1 MPTLSRLELLQ
12 EVLTIMPVG
21 VWILDHAGK
30 ILYGNP
36 AGQRIWGSEL
46 AAGIERFEQ
55 CKGWWGTSGK
65 RIKPEEWG
73 AIRAIR
79 KGEVS
84 IDEEI
89 EIEAFDG
96 ARKFILHSSMP
107 IRDDSGRIIGAIVVN
122 HDITERKH
130 FEERLRGMAEH
141 DPLTNTFNRRSLFH
155 SLNTE
160 MDRARRYGTPL
171 SLIMFDIDHFKEIN
185 DQFGHGAG
193 DKVLIA
199 IAGIVSKKLRSVDQL
214 ARFGGEE
221 FLVICPGIGGP
232 QATRLAERLRSE
244 IAAAKIDTL
253 PKITCSFG
261 VCNFSG
267 DEDCDA
273 FVRRVD
279 QRMYDA
285 KQSGRNCVAGA

>member
-1 MPTLSRLELLQ
+1 MPALSRLELLQ

-21 VWILDHAGK
+21 VWILDHAGR
-30 ILYGNP
+30 IHYGNP
-36 AGQRIWGSEL
+36 AAHRIWGIENT
-46 AAGIERFEQ
+46 AALDCFDR
-55 CKGWWGTSGK
+55 CKGWWGDSG
-65 RIKPEEWG
+65 RRLKPEEWG
-73 AIRAIR
+73 AMRAIR

-84 IDEEI
+84 VDEEL
-89 EIEAFDG
+89 EIEALDG
-96 ARKFILHSSMP
+96 TRKFILHSSMP
-107 IRDDSGRIIGAIVVN
+107 LRDDAGRIVGAIVVN

-141 DPLTNTFNRRSLFH
+141 DPLTNTFNRRSLFN

-185 DQFGHGAG
+185 DRFGHGAG
-193 DKVLIA
+193 DQVLIA
-199 IAGIVSKKLRSVDQL
+199 IAGIVAKKLRRMDQL

-221 FLVICPGIGGP
+221 FLVVCPGIGGP

-244 IAAAKIDTL
+244 IAAAKFDTL
-253 PKITCSFG
+253 PRITCSFG
-261 VCNFSG
+261 VCDFSG
-267 DEDCDA
+267 DEDADI
-273 FVRRVD
+273 FIRRVD

-285 KQSGRNCVAGA
+285 KQAGRNCVAGA